1 MYNYTLQVKYKN
13 NDDEDQN
20 YRKLLLDAF
29 HLDQY
34 DNDKIMNKM
43 KLIYDIIKNNGKIK
57 SIIQLLKKYK
67 YSSIFIIN
75 DNEPELY
82 LIFLFSFE
90 YFDLFHKCL
99 QELHFNNTI
108 TELSYNNLYNELNKN
123 IK

>member
-1 MYNYTLQVKYKN
+1 MYNYTLQVNYKN
-13 NDDEDQN
+13 NNDEDQN
-20 YRKLLLDAF
+20 YRKLLLNAF
-29 HLDQY
+29 HLEQY

-43 KLIYDIIKNNGKIK
+43 KLIYNIIKNNDKIK

>member
-13 NDDEDQN
+13 NNDEDQN

-29 HLDQY
+29 HLEQY
-34 DNDKIMNKM
+34 DNDTIMNKM
-43 KLIYDIIKNNGKIK
+43 KLIYDIIKNNDKIK

>member
-13 NDDEDQN
+13 NNDEDQN

-29 HLDQY
+29 HLEQY

-43 KLIYDIIKNNGKIK
+43 KLIYDIIKNNDKIK

>member
-13 NDDEDQN
+13 NEDEDQN

-29 HLDQY
+29 HLEQY
-34 DNDKIMNKM
+34 DNDTIMNKM

-99 QELHFNNTI
+99 QELHFNKAI

>member
-13 NDDEDQN
+13 NNDEDQN

-29 HLDQY
+29 HLEQY

-43 KLIYDIIKNNGKIK
+43 KLIYDIIKNNDKIK

-75 DNEPELY
+75 DDEPELY

>member
-13 NDDEDQN
+13 NNDEDQN

-29 HLDQY
+29 HLEQY
-34 DNDKIMNKM
+34 DNDTIMNKM
-43 KLIYDIIKNNGKIK
+43 KLIYDIIKNNDKIK

-75 DNEPELY
+75 DDEPELY

>member
-20 YRKLLLDAF
+20 YRNLLLNAF
-29 HLDQY
+29 YLEQY
-34 DNDKIMNKM
+34 DNDIIMNKM
-43 KLIYDIIKNNGKIK
+43 KLIYDIIKNNDKIK

-108 TELSYNNLYNELNKN
+108 TELSYNTLYNELNKN

>member
-13 NDDEDQN
+13 NNDEDQK

-29 HLDQY
+29 HLEQY

-43 KLIYDIIKNNGKIK
+43 KLIYDIIKNNDKIK